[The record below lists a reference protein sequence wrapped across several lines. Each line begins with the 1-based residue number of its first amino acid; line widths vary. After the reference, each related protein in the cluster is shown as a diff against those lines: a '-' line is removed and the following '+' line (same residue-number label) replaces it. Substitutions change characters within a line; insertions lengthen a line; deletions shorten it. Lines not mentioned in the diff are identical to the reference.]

1 MSDRSFTLTARAVI
15 SDQQD
20 RWLLLQRAS
29 GSQWYARQWEFPG
42 GKVAVGE
49 SFQEGLIREVRE
61 ETGLDVALERFLGAA
76 QQEMPHVR
84 AILLFMQCRIEAGEI
99 RLSDEHEAWDWV
111 SREEFPQLN
120 LSGEMQKF
128 RDCLLANP

>member
-1 MSDRSFTLTARAVI
+1 MSGKPLTLTVRAVI
-15 SDQQD
+15 SDQED
-20 RWLLLQRAS
+20 RRLVLQRTG
-29 GSQWYARQWEFPG
+29 GSRWYAGQWEFPG

-76 QQEMPHVR
+76 QQEMPQVR
-84 AILLFMQCRIEAGEI
+84 VIILFMQCRVEGGEI

-111 SREEFPQLN
+111 SRDEFLQLE
-120 LSGEMQKF
+120 LSGEVEKF
-128 RDCLLANP
+128 RDCLLASP